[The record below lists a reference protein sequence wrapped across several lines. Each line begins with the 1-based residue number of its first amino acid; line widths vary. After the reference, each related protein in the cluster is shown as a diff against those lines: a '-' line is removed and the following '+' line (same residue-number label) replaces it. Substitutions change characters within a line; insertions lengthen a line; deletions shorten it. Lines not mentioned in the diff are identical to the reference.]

1 MSLLSP
7 ALAGGF
13 FTTSTT
19 WEAHGQR
26 NLEGHSPCGCR
37 ELDVAE
43 RLSTL
48 IMLTMLLASPAWQS
62 GSAMCTHL
70 SPLCI
75 SFPLSYHR
83 AFSPPGF
90 KINWPIILNFLPH
103 WGIPIHR
110 LAFQRDLSGCPLT
123 THQPSIYRYHT
134 CRFNQVQSKNVR
146 KMEIR

>member
-7 ALAGGF
+7 ALAGRF

-37 ELDVAE
+37 EPDVAE
-43 RLSTL
+43 RLSTP
-48 IMLTMLLASPAWQS
+48 ITLTVLLASPARQS
-62 GSAMCTHL
+62 GSVMCTHL

-75 SFPLSYHR
+75 SFPLSL
-83 AFSPPGF
+83 PPGF

-110 LAFQRDLSGCPLT
+110 FAFQRDLSGCPLT
-123 THQPSIYRYHT
+123 TQSAPPSIDFT
-134 CRFNQVQSKNVR
+134 PADSTKCRAKTFEKW
-146 KMEIR
+146 K